1 MNIVERDTYI
11 YVKATGKRTRE
22 DILEISKKTMEKCIE
37 TNKTLVL
44 INLKGSSS
52 DLSITETFLMG
63 ASELPE
69 LLQKSMTRVAI
80 VEDEITDKIKFFEN
94 VVVNRGFKVKFFV
107 SVKEA
112 EEWIQ
117 ERNARPNSL

>member
-52 DLSITETFLMG
+52 DLSITETFFMG

-94 VVVNRGFKVKFFV
+94 VVVNRGYKVKFFV